1 MKRTAKKLSIRT
13 TTIRA
18 LRVLSNE
25 EAARVY
31 GASLNGVCDSYSCYR
46 ETIGCCPTTSGH

>member
-1 MKRTAKKLSIRT
+1 MKRTTKKLSIHT

-31 GASLNGVCDSYSCYR
+31 GASLNGVCQPLDKTSMA
-46 ETIGCCPTTSGH
+46 GCCPTTSLH

>member
-1 MKRTAKKLSIRT
+1 MKRTAKKLSIHT

-18 LRVLSNE
+18 LRVLSDE

-31 GASLNGVCDSYSCYR
+31 GASLNGVCGGMYKA
-46 ETIGCCPTTSGH
+46 TIACCPTTSTH